1 MSKNIILCFD
11 GTGNAPEDAM
21 QKTMPWGKVEDDSIS
36 NVLKLHLL
44 LGGALDNQSNR
55 FENQI
60 SYYYSGVGTYGS
72 WFHKLINQLVA
83 PPNEDVGTIIKR
95 GMKDLYNTFEEG
107 DRLFIFGFSRG
118 AAIARRFASVLN
130 TTFPALGKKPPYI
143 DFIGVFDTVAAI
155 KHPNLVKKELQP
167 ASDVVFE
174 NRTISP
180 LIKEALHLLS
190 VDDRRIAFFPTLM
203 NKDERVTEIWFA
215 GAHSD
220 IGGGFRYDGLSDL
233 TLQFML
239 EELKRRN
246 LPLLML
252 SPCEID
258 FQALQI
264 EGKELITYDDV
275 ILQPNPFGKSH
286 EQEEAGGFKELFLD
300 HRSPRV
306 VLNDIP
312 SVYAPIFH
320 HCVFERIN
328 GAIDYDPVPLH
339 SCLNNPYTGSNV
351 PIRVWYSA
359 EKIIEYPN
367 LDEACKANVSTPYA
381 LKPGESATF
390 QIQSNLLY
398 SPTNVVL
405 VPSESYFFTVDMNQI
420 WYDANIPAT
429 PKGWDR
435 SSVGALTSWLVK
447 WKESDRRLPNAE
459 WFEPVA
465 AIGKSDDHLIRM
477 LNHLGPEKAFKP
489 KAAGELFAFANDMA
503 DKYGNNLGS
512 IAVTITRKA

>member
-44 LGGALDNQSNR
+44 FGGDLENKNNR

-60 SYYYSGVGTYGS
+60 SFYYSGVGTYGS

-95 GMKDLYNTFEEG
+95 GMKDLYNSYEEG

-130 TTFPALGKKPPYI
+130 TTFPALGKKAPHI

-190 VDDRRIAFFPTLM
+190 LDDRRIAFFPTLM
-203 NKDERVTEIWFA
+203 NQDVRVTEVWFA

-220 IGGGFRYDGLSDL
+220 IGGGFRYDGLSDV

-239 EELKRRN
+239 EELKRRA
-246 LPLLML
+246 LGLHQL
-252 SPCEID
+252 SACEID
-258 FQALQI
+258 FNAMQI
-264 EGKELITYDDV
+264 EGKELIKYEDV
-275 ILQPNPFGKSH
+275 ILQPNPFGTSH

-306 VLNDIP
+306 VINDIP
-312 SVYAPIFH
+312 SVYAPVFH
-320 HCVFERIN
+320 NSVFERIN
-328 GAIDYDPVPLH
+328 GGLQYDPESLH
-339 SCLNNPYTGSNV
+339 TRLNNPYTGNDI
-351 PIRVWYSA
+351 PIKVWYNA
-359 EKIIEYPN
+359 QTITLYPT
-367 LDEACKANVSTPYA
+367 LGEAVKATVSIPVALNV
-381 LKPGESATF
+381 GESATF

-398 SPTNVVL
+398 SPTKIL
-405 VPSESYFFTVDMNQI
+405 VNPSESYYFTIDMDQT
-420 WYDANIPAT
+420 WYDANIPAS

-435 SSVGALTSWLVK
+435 ASVGTLTTWLVK
-447 WKESDRRLPNAE
+447 WKESDRRMPGVE

-477 LNHLGPEKAFKP
+477 LDHLGPDNVFIP
-489 KAAGELFAFANDMA
+489 KAAGELFTFANDLA

-512 IAVTITRKA
+512 IAVTITRSI